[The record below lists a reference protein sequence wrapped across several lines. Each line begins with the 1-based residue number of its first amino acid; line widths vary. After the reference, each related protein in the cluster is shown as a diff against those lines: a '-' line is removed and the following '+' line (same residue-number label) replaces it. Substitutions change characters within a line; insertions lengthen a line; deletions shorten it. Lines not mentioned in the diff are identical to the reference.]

1 MNHTELDLERTL
13 AYHGAPAMAGIKS
26 ADLIAWGSPEACSTP
41 LFRQYQRQ
49 LALRG
54 IQLRVIWTG
63 RPRCLLLVYRPDR
76 LERQLND
83 PAVRALLLREGYPAQ
98 GGLDPLQGQHP
109 RPRGQ
114 RGRGFRH
121 CCHSASE
128 PRPAGL
134 L

>member
-49 LALRG
+49 LAQRG

-83 PAVRALLLREGYPAQ
+83 PAVRALLLREGYPARAAW
-98 GGLDPLQGQHP
+98 
-109 RPRGQ
+109 RP
-114 RGRGFRH
+114 
-121 CCHSASE
+121 CW
-128 PRPAGL
+128 RPSPAV
-134 L
+134 